1 MHLLYFVSQ
10 WNCLHRK
17 PSCFNECTTGQLARK
32 LYECMRREDASL
44 RIQKHARAHT
54 ARKAYTELRASAIV
68 IQTGLRAM
76 AAHNEFSYR
85 RRTKASIIIQ
95 VVAFLKYGFFLFYK
109 LIQETEF
116 YKSAIATM

>member
-1 MHLLYFVSQ
+1 MELFNWETNIFTVYF
-10 WNCLHRK
+10 
-17 PSCFNECTTGQLARK
+17 TAQLARK
-32 LYECMRREDASL
+32 LYEDMRREDASR

-76 AAHNEFSYR
+76 AAHNEYSYR

-95 VVAFLKYGFFLFYK
+95 VLKFLKLGFC
-109 LIQETEF
+109 
-116 YKSAIATM
+116 